1 MIKKLDIFLHDHQVT
16 STLKYFYINK
26 HAHQKIIILI
36 FVLKIKIPDMRYK
49 PKISHLYRYQVH
61 VLYIDGGLKHWVSFL
76 KPKVA
81 FYNVIKASD
90 HTCCR

>member
-36 FVLKIKIPDMRYK
+36 FVLKIKIPDMGYK
-49 PKISHLYRYQVH
+49 PKISHL
-61 VLYIDGGLKHWVSFL
+61 
-76 KPKVA
+76 
-81 FYNVIKASD
+81 
-90 HTCCR
+90 